1 MIDML
6 SFDYGKVFI
15 SIDLWYKK
23 NRINVYMYSV
33 IRLRNKI
40 LGYLLFFLVFWIL
53 ILFFEIIE

>member
-1 MIDML
+1 MFYDQGGIDFFFNRFICSFFNIMIDML

-33 IRLRNKI
+33 IRLRN
-40 LGYLLFFLVFWIL
+40 
-53 ILFFEIIE
+53 

>member
-1 MIDML
+1 MIDVL

-33 IRLRNKI
+33 IRLRN
-40 LGYLLFFLVFWIL
+40 
-53 ILFFEIIE
+53 